1 MTAIPAPDALVFA
14 CHARFVPAA
23 DREAFARRLRTV
35 TSDALVILETCHRV
49 EAYAVGLDD
58 RAVAAL
64 AADLPAG
71 GRLLAGHEAIGH
83 AISVAVGAD
92 SVVVGED
99 QILHQMRAALD
110 GARAAGPVDAALERL
125 LALALRAGRIARSW
139 QQGPRRSLA
148 DLALESIERTA
159 GPLAGRDILVVGA
172 GQMGRLTARAAVAG
186 GASVSVANRTVAG
199 AEGLAGAVGGRV
211 VPFDPGDDVERFAGI
226 VVALGG
232 PWVLAGSTADLLA
245 AGTSAVIDLSM
256 PAAVPPGLAERLGP
270 RLVVADGLARA
281 GDRLVPPTDAR
292 IGGLIART
300 AAEFGAWQRGRAGR
314 AAAAALV
321 AHADRE
327 RETELEALWRA
338 LPDLDPDA
346 RRAIEGMTRHLARRL
361 LRQPL
366 ERLGRDG
373 DGRESRAVRDLFA
386 L

>member
-1 MTAIPAPDALVFA
+1 MTTIQAPDPIALA
-14 CHARFVPAA
+14 CHARFVPAI
-23 DREAFARRLRTV
+23 DREAFARRLRGT
-35 TSDALVILETCHRV
+35 TFGTLVILETCHRV
-49 EAYAVGLDD
+49 EAYGIGLDD
-58 RAVAAL
+58 QAVAAL
-64 AADLPAG
+64 TAGLPHG
-71 GRLLAGHEAIGH
+71 GRLLMGDESIVH
-83 AISVAVGAD
+83 AISVAVGTD

-110 GARAAGPVDAALERL
+110 AARAAGPVDAALERL

-172 GQMGRLTARAAVAG
+172 GQMGRLTARAAVAR
-186 GASVSVANRTVAG
+186 GASVAIANRTIAG
-199 AEGLAGAVGGRV
+199 AAALAGAVGGVV
-211 VPFDPGDDVERFAGI
+211 VPFDPGDDVARFEGI

-232 PWVLAGSTADLLA
+232 PWAIAASTADVLAG
-245 AGTSAVIDLSM
+245 GTSAIIDLSM
-256 PAAVPPGLAERLGP
+256 PSAVPVDLAERLGS
-270 RLVVADGLARA
+270 RLVAADALARA
-281 GDRLVPPTDAR
+281 GDRPVPATDPR
-292 IGGLIART
+292 LRTLIERT
-300 AAEFGAWQRGRAGR
+300 AAEFGDWQRGRAGR

-346 RRAIEGMTRHLARRL
+346 RLAIEDMTRHLARRL

>member
-1 MTAIPAPDALVFA
+1 MTTIQAPDPVALA
-14 CHARFVPAA
+14 CHARFVPAT
-23 DREAFARRLRTV
+23 DREAFVRRLRDTDPG
-35 TSDALVILETCHRV
+35 TLVILETCHRV
-49 EAYAVGLDD
+49 EAYGIGLD
-58 RAVAAL
+58 AKVVAAL
-64 AADLPAG
+64 TAALPDG
-71 GRLLAGHEAIGH
+71 GRLLVGDEAIVH

-110 GARAAGPVDAALERL
+110 AARAAGPVDAALERL
-125 LALALRAGRIARSW
+125 LALALRAGRSARSW

-148 DLALESIERTA
+148 DLALETIERAA

-172 GQMGRLTARAAVAG
+172 GQMGRLAARAAVAS
-186 GASVSVANRTVAG
+186 GASVGIANRTVVG
-199 AEGLAGAVGGRV
+199 ATGLAGAVGGRV
-211 VPFDPGDDVERFAGI
+211 VPFDPGRDVARFAGI
-226 VVALGG
+226 VVAIGG
-232 PWVLAGSTADLLA
+232 PWILGGSTVDALAG
-245 AGTSAVIDLSM
+245 GTSVIIDLSM
-256 PAAVPPGLAERLGP
+256 PSAVPAGLAERLGP
-270 RLVVADGLARA
+270 RLVVADALARA
-281 GDRLVPPTDAR
+281 GDRPVSATDPR
-292 IGGLIART
+292 PGELIERT
-300 AAEFGAWQRGRAGR
+300 AAEFGEWQRGRAGR

-346 RRAIEGMTRHLARRL
+346 RLVIEGMTRHLTRRL

-373 DGRESRAVRDLFA
+373 DGRQSRAVRDLFA

>member
-1 MTAIPAPDALVFA
+1 MTEIQTRDPIALA
-14 CHARFVPAA
+14 CHARFVAA
-23 DREAFARRLRTV
+23 IDREQFVRRLREA
-35 TSDALVILETCHRV
+35 TSRALVILETCHRV
-49 EAYAVGLDD
+49 EAYGIGLDD
-58 RAVAAL
+58 ATVAAL
-64 AADLPAG
+64 TAGLPRG
-71 GRLLAGHEAIGH
+71 GRLLVGDQAIVH
-83 AISVAVGAD
+83 AISVAVGTD

-99 QILHQMRAALD
+99 QILHQVRAALES
-110 GARAAGPVDAALERL
+110 ARAAGPVDPALERL
-125 LALALRAGRIARSW
+125 LGLALRAGRTARSW

-159 GPLAGRDILVVGA
+159 GPLDGRDILVVGA
-172 GQMGRLTARAAVAG
+172 GQMGRLTARAAVSV
-186 GASVSVANRTVAG
+186 GASVGIANRTVAG
-199 AEGLAGAVGGRV
+199 AMTLAGAVGGQV
-211 VPFDPGDDVERFAGI
+211 VPFDPGDDVARFAGI

-232 PWVLAGSTADLLA
+232 PWVIAESTVDALAG
-245 AGTSAVIDLSM
+245 GTSVVIDLSM
-256 PAAVPPGLAERLGP
+256 PAAVPAGLAKRLGP
-270 RLVVADGLARA
+270 RLIVVDALARVGDDVTA
-281 GDRLVPPTDAR
+281 GTDPRLAA
-292 IGGLIART
+292 LIERT
-300 AAEFGAWQRGRAGR
+300 AAEFGEWQRGRDGR

-346 RRAIEGMTRHLARRL
+346 RLAIEDMTRHLARRL

>member
-1 MTAIPAPDALVFA
+1 MTTIQAPDPIALA
-14 CHARFVPAA
+14 CHARFVPAT
-23 DREAFARRLRTV
+23 DRESFARRLRET
-35 TSDALVILETCHRV
+35 TSGTLVILETCHRV
-49 EAYAVGLDD
+49 EAYGIGLDD
-58 RAVAAL
+58 DVVAAL
-64 AADLPAG
+64 TADLPAG
-71 GRLLAGHEAIGH
+71 GRVLVGDQAIVHAIG
-83 AISVAVGAD
+83 VAVGTD

-110 GARAAGPVDAALERL
+110 AARAAGPVDGALERL
-125 LALALRAGRIARSW
+125 LALSLRAGRMVRSW

-148 DLALESIERTA
+148 DLALESIERVA
-159 GPLAGRDILVVGA
+159 GPLAGRDVLVVGA

-186 GASVSVANRTVAG
+186 GATVSIANRTAAG
-199 AEGLAGAVGGRV
+199 ATTLAGAIGGRV
-211 VPFDPGDDVERFAGI
+211 VPFDPGDDVARFAGI

-232 PWVLAGSTADLLA
+232 PWVVAASTADVLA
-245 AGTSAVIDLSM
+245 GGTSVVIDLSM
-256 PAAVPPGLAERLGP
+256 PAAVPVGLAERLGP
-270 RLVVADGLARA
+270 RLVVADALARA
-281 GDRLVPPTDAR
+281 GDRLVPATDPRLRA
-292 IGGLIART
+292 LIERT
-300 AAEFGAWQRGRAGR
+300 AAEFGEWQRGRAGR